1 MSSLQQ
7 AGSQSDPAFA
17 YPERPSDRAR
27 WILDARPIRRGTGRI
42 EGEPTAFLWEEEWQG
57 GKTILPG
64 LTVFLA
70 NRECPWRCVMC
81 DLWRGASSKPVGAGD
96 ILAQFDVALASRQ
109 TRRMDWV
116 KLYNAGSFFDV
127 GAIPPSCYDGI
138 AQRCSGISR
147 LVVESHPA
155 LIGDRVRSFLRLLAT
170 GVTLEVAMGLETIHP
185 IAHERLNK
193 RTRPVDFVQAAGR
206 LKEMGVGVRMFL
218 LASPPF
224 VKRELALEWLLRSVD
239 FALDAGADP
248 VVVIP
253 TRGGNGAMERLR
265 VAGDWEEGPLEWL
278 EQAVLHGRERGAGRV
293 MADTWDLER
302 RAARDPAVE
311 AMLERVARLNRGGI
325 NRRPDE
331 VRASEVFR
339 EG

>member
-17 YPERPSDRAR
+17 YPEPPSDRTR
-27 WILDARPIRRGTGRI
+27 WILDARPMRREPERI
-42 EGEPTAFLWEEEWQG
+42 EGRAAAFLWEEEWQG
-57 GKTILPG
+57 GNTILPG

-96 ILAQFDVALASRQ
+96 ILAQFDAALASRQ
-109 TRRMDWV
+109 ARRMDWV

-127 GAIPPSCYDGI
+127 GAIPPSCHDGI
-138 AQRCSGISR
+138 AYRCRGISR
-147 LVVESHPA
+147 LIVESHPA

-193 RTRPVDFVQAAGR
+193 RTRPVDFAQAAGR

-224 VKRELALEWLLRSVD
+224 VRRDRALEWLLRSVD

-278 EQAVLHGRERGAGRV
+278 EQAVLHGRSRGAGRV

-302 RAARDPAVE
+302 RAAWDPPAKVVLDRL
-311 AMLERVARLNRGGI
+311 ADLNRGGI
-325 NRRPDE
+325 NRPPGE
-331 VRASEVFR
+331 VQANEVFR